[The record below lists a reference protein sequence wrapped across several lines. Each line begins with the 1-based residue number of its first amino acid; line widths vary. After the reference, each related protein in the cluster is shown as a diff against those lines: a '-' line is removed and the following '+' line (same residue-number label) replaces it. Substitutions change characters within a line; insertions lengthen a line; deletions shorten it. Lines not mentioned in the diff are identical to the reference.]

1 MQKPLKKREEF
12 FCSTEDEA
20 LDLIDKR
27 RDGEDGDKITV
38 QNLEQKSNKNG
49 SYYRV
54 VIGYSYNTPAGIMET
69 ELEGIDED
77 ESEEA

>member
-12 FCSTEDEA
+12 FCSTQNEA
-20 LDLIDKR
+20 LDLIDAR
-27 RDGEDGDKITV
+27 MDGEDGDKITL
-38 QNLEQKSNKNG
+38 QTIDQKSNKNG

-69 ELEGIDED
+69 ELEGIDEN